1 MHFCLNAVVALDECL
16 STICYLAHF
25 QHSIDQRS
33 LGTAIIEP
41 EEEEQDNQNV
51 VTRTSPLA
59 EYMYEEANDTT
70 MIIKNARASSS
81 QTMIHHAAAPLFKDE

>member
-1 MHFCLNAVVALDECL
+1 MLSGTFPAFDR
-16 STICYLAHF
+16 STIIRNSDF
-25 QHSIDQRS
+25 
-33 LGTAIIEP
+33 EP
-41 EEEEQDNQNV
+41 EEEQQDNQNV